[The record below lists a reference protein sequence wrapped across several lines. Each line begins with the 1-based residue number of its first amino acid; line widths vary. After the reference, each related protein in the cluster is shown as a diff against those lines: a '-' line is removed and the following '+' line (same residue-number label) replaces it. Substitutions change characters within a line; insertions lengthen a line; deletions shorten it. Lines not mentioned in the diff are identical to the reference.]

1 MLSAVDGWHSSPES
15 VGRRRRGAAVFL
27 SEDVEVKVVR
37 SRNWRRRSEDVC
49 LSRSGQTL
57 QTLDWRE
64 CEKMTMN
71 KQQLITVVEIREKRP
86 HNLVVSLCYCRG
98 ISHVHIKSFRN
109 FFFAQSWNYSSK
121 VCSKKFEIKSIQTRD
136 CFLLQPNQYLS
147 QDCRVF
153 ELKSEVVGGR
163 FWAEPRANEPSEEE
177 KLRTVT
183 SVFWVWRNRVHPTEW
198 IFRSELD
205 PKHVDWRTWGI
216 GLVFDVWITLHFV
229 EVLMRPGRWRW
240 NKKKAFPEKEY
251 FRK

>member
-1 MLSAVDGWHSSPES
+1 MST
-15 VGRRRRGAAVFL
+15 
-27 SEDVEVKVVR
+27 
-37 SRNWRRRSEDVC
+37 
-49 LSRSGQTL
+49 LSRLGT
-57 QTLDWRE
+57 
-64 CEKMTMN
+64 
-71 KQQLITVVEIREKRP
+71 
-86 HNLVVSLCYCRG
+86 
-98 ISHVHIKSFRN
+98 

-121 VCSKKFEIKSIQTRD
+121 VWSKRFEIKSIQTRD

-163 FWAEPRANEPSEEE
+163 FWAGPRANEPSEEE

-183 SVFWVWRNRVHPTEW
+183 SVFWVWRYRVHPTEW

-205 PKHVDWRTWGI
+205 PKDVDWTTWGI

-240 NKKKAFPEKEY
+240 NKKKQKIKAFPEKEY